1 MAEER
6 GGAEARRH
14 FRGARFIMEAGL
26 RLGLGSAALSTALGA
41 FLRFAREHRS
51 PYDPA
56 LVAAAA
62 LLLAG
67 KAQGAGPR
75 ARDVINVTHRCLH
88 PGHPPPAPGPAVV
101 LRRSVGRFEL
111 LLLRTLRFRLALP
124 QPHRKVAVSALLLAM
139 ELCGCGAPPGAPPG
153 WWKVLSPGLRA
164 AEVAQILRALLDLY
178 GNDCSAGGAPLRPTA
193 PPSAPHF
200 RSSPRPASP
209 PPAPRTEPR
218 RRHVVP
224 SHQ

>member
-75 ARDVINVTHRCLH
+75 ARDVINVTHRRWPCRLCCSQWSS
-88 PGHPPPAPGPAVV
+88 AA
-101 LRRSVGRFEL
+101 VGR
-111 LLLRTLRFRLALP
+111 RRG
-124 QPHRKVAVSALLLAM
+124 HR
-139 ELCGCGAPPGAPPG
+139 P
-153 WWKVLSPGLRA
+153 
-164 AEVAQILRALLDLY
+164 
-178 GNDCSAGGAPLRPTA
+178 AGGRC
-193 PPSAPHF
+193 
-200 RSSPRPASP
+200 
-209 PPAPRTEPR
+209 
-218 RRHVVP
+218 
-224 SHQ
+224 

>member
-75 ARDVINVTHRCLH
+75 ARDVINVTHSTC
-88 PGHPPPAPGPAVV
+88 
-101 LRRSVGRFEL
+101 
-111 LLLRTLRFRLALP
+111 
-124 QPHRKVAVSALLLAM
+124 
-139 ELCGCGAPPGAPPG
+139 
-153 WWKVLSPGLRA
+153 
-164 AEVAQILRALLDLY
+164 
-178 GNDCSAGGAPLRPTA
+178 CSSCWPWGAGGAAAGGAVGGGCRG
-193 PPSAPHF
+193 
-200 RSSPRPASP
+200 SPGRC
-209 PPAPRTEPR
+209 
-218 RRHVVP
+218 
-224 SHQ
+224 

>member
-1 MAEER
+1 MGTIA
-6 GGAEARRH
+6 H
-14 FRGARFIMEAGL
+14 
-26 RLGLGSAALSTALGA
+26 LGVTVALLWVTIAHLWGSAGHWGSLG
-41 FLRFAREHRS
+41 
-51 PYDPA
+51 
-56 LVAAAA
+56 
-62 LLLAG
+62 G
-67 KAQGAGPR
+67 
-75 ARDVINVTHRCLH
+75 HRCSLV
-88 PGHPPPAPGPAVV
+88 G
-101 LRRSVGRFEL
+101 LMRSS
-111 LLLRTLRFRLALP
+111 P
-124 QPHRKVAVSALLLAM
+124 Q
-139 ELCGCGAPPGAPPG
+139 
-153 WWKVLSPGLRA
+153 VLSPGLRA